1 MGCGRSKP
9 DGVAV
14 MPQPLRSSASPTA
27 TDEKSK
33 KPEVSSAS
41 VPQSS
46 GAKGQKL
53 PPFSP
58 PKKTK
63 DKLIPDPGIFSEVDE
78 YVKQVSK
85 TSANSVE
92 ELAKVLT
99 TKYRDDMLKLRALFC
114 WLALNVRYDTESFFS
129 GRSMPQDAGSV
140 LKSGMAVCQGY
151 SQLLEALCREAGI
164 PCVLVSGIAKGY
176 SHDPE
181 NVYTAATKTN
191 HSWNLVLVQGEWRP
205 LECTWGAGFVDNGGH
220 FVRSF
225 QERWFLTDPEEFV
238 LQHFPLVNSNLE
250 ESEKYQL
257 LKKPMTIGQYSA
269 HVKLESVA
277 FAIGVKCLTHTQTV
291 IDVIR
296 DVTLK
301 VKAERQPLAGMRATL
316 RERGPGQGEESSTDV
331 LTSLDDAGTCTIYV
345 RPSRAATY
353 LLKVMGRGRDQ
364 EPTQLHLLVTYVIRC
379 QEPHANPEPFPDNA
393 LWGLQNPTASECG
406 IRLTMT
412 EKEGKKQ
419 QQQQQLHHPPNNATN
434 KPNYLFTAKN
444 GEAVATVCLSGDVT
458 LKARLT
464 HARAKDADLG
474 EFTLIEYTEGGARI
488 TARLAERGYYL
499 LRVFSSHPTREQLH
513 PVVDFLMF
521 SDSVGKFPCQ
531 PFPQV
536 YSAAHQARAK
546 LLSPLSGH
554 VPAGESTLYRV
565 VAPSLSKLTV
575 AGQQMELKN
584 DGVWEAEVTPPEGK
598 SDVTIFGAVDKDAKS
613 LSGLFKFTVKG

>member
-238 LQHFPLVNSNLE
+238 LQHFPLVN
-250 ESEKYQL
+250 
-257 LKKPMTIGQYSA
+257 
-269 HVKLESVA
+269 
-277 FAIGVKCLTHTQTV
+277 
-291 IDVIR
+291 
-296 DVTLK
+296 
-301 VKAERQPLAGMRATL
+301 
-316 RERGPGQGEESSTDV
+316 STDV